1 MSEQELPK
9 YLEETE
15 GSIKIQLKTPIS
27 IDGAE
32 VSTLS
37 MREPTVQDQLDVD
50 SMKGTPANK
59 EVSMLANLCEISP
72 DDVKQMKM
80 RNYRRLQEAYE
91 VFSV

>member
-1 MSEQELPK
+1 MSEHELPK
-9 YLEETE
+9 YLEETN
-15 GSIKIQLKTPIS
+15 GVIKIELNTPID

-50 SMKGTPANK
+50 SMKGTQANK

-91 VFSV
+91 VFTL